1 MGSFTAPTTPRFT
14 GALTALITPFRNGE
28 VDERALRDLVD
39 YQIQGGINGLIPCG
53 TTGESVTM
61 TDFEHDRVID
71 IVIDQAA
78 GRVPVIAGT
87 GTNNTRA
94 SIEHTRHARA
104 VGADAALV
112 VVPYYNKPTQEGMY
126 RHFEAVAN
134 STDLPIILY
143 NIPGRSVVNMTAE
156 TTLRLAEI
164 PNVVGIKE
172 SAGNMDQVSQIA
184 IGAPADF
191 AIFSGDD
198 SLTLPIMSLGGHGV
212 VSVVSNIVPDVV
224 SRLTGAALAGN
235 FAEARSIHQR
245 LFDLARVM
253 FIENNPTGI
262 KTAAGMLGLCSDE
275 LRLPMVPMAEGNR
288 RIVETALRNWGFP
301 SLMATAAD

>member
-1 MGSFTAPTTPRFT
+1 MGASSVATPRFT
-14 GALTALITPFRNGE
+14 GAFTALITPFRNGE
-28 VDERALRDLVD
+28 VDERALRNLVD
-39 YQIQGGINGLIPCG
+39 YQIQGGIDGLIPCG

-61 TDFEHDRVID
+61 TDFEHDRVIE
-71 IVIDQAA
+71 IVIDQTG

-94 SIEHTRHARA
+94 SIEHTRHAKA
-104 VGADAALV
+104 VGAAAALV
-112 VVPYYNKPTQEGMY
+112 VVPYYNKPTQEGMF

-134 STDLPIILY
+134 STDLPILLY
-143 NIPGRSVVNMTAE
+143 NIPGRSVVNMTHE

-164 PNVVGIKE
+164 PNIVGIKE
-172 SAGNMDQVSQIA
+172 SAGNMDQVSQLA
-184 IGAPADF
+184 IGAPSDF
-191 AIFSGDD
+191 SILSGDD
-198 SLTLPIMSLGGHGV
+198 SLTLPMMSLGGHGV

-224 SRLTGAALAGN
+224 SRLTAAALAGD

-288 RIVETALRNWGFP
+288 RIVEAALRTWGFP
-301 SLMATAAD
+301 SLMAAAAD